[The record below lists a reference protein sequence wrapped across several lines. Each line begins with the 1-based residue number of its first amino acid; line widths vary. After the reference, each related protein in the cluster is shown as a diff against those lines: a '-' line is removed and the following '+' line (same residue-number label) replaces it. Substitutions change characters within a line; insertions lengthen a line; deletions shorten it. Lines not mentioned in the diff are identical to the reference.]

1 MSHLISRFVQ
11 CLLIVG
17 CVCALF
23 SSCASSSSETSE
35 APTAATTTTAVPVT
49 DLIKQADERYAVRED
64 VAKVREG
71 QTLLREARAA
81 APDNY
86 DAAWRMARISYVLG
100 DEDSLGKNERE
111 AAFREGQT
119 AGEEAARIKPDK
131 PEGHFWLG
139 ANLGGYAELK
149 GPLSGIAAA
158 KRVREE
164 METVLKID
172 DAYQGGSAY
181 MALGQLDTEL
191 PSMLGGDAKRAV
203 ATLEKG
209 LRVGD
214 QNSLLRLALA
224 RAYLATNRA
233 DDARKQLNFILQ
245 MKPSPEY
252 MAEYKDTQMQARQLL
267 ATRFPK

>member
-1 MSHLISRFVQ
+1 MAHNIPRSIRRTVIAV
-11 CLLIVG
+11 CL
-17 CVCALF
+17 CALL
-23 SSCASSSSETSE
+23 SSCASQSTTTSETH
-35 APTAATTTTAVPVT
+35 ATPGVPIN
-49 DLIKQADERYAVRED
+49 DLIKQADERYAARED
-64 VAKVREG
+64 TAKVREG

-100 DEDSLGKNERE
+100 DNDSLGKDERE

-119 AGEEAARIKPDK
+119 AGEAAAAIMPSK

-139 ANLGGYAELK
+139 ANLGGYAQLK

-158 KRVREE
+158 KRLRQE
-164 METVLKID
+164 MEMVLKID
-172 DAYQGGSAY
+172 DTYQGGSAY

-191 PSMLGGDAKRAV
+191 PSMLGGDSERAV
-203 ATLEKG
+203 TTLEKG

-214 QNSLLRLALA
+214 QNSLLHLALA
-224 RAYLATNRA
+224 RAYLATNRK

-245 MKPSPEY
+245 MKPSPDY
-252 MAEYKDTQMQARQLL
+252 LLEYKEVNAQARQLL
-267 ATRFPK
+267 ATRFSK

>member
-1 MSHLISRFVQ
+1 MAHNIPRSIRRTVIAL
-11 CLLIVG
+11 CL
-17 CVCALF
+17 CALL
-23 SSCASSSSETSE
+23 SSCASQSTTTSETHATSV
-35 APTAATTTTAVPVT
+35 APVN
-49 DLIKQADERYAVRED
+49 DLIKQADERYAARED
-64 VAKVREG
+64 TAKVREG
-71 QTLLREARAA
+71 QTLLREARAV

-100 DEDSLGKNERE
+100 DNDSLGKDERE

-119 AGEEAARIKPDK
+119 AGEAAAAIMPAK

-139 ANLGGYAELK
+139 ANLGGYAQLK

-158 KRVREE
+158 KRLRQE

-172 DAYQGGSAY
+172 DTYQGGSAY

-191 PSMLGGDAKRAV
+191 PSMLGGDSQRAV
-203 ATLEKG
+203 TTLEKG

-224 RAYLATNRA
+224 RAYLATNRK

-245 MKPSPEY
+245 MKPSPDY
-252 MAEYKDTQMQARQLL
+252 LLEYKDVNAQARQLL
-267 ATRFPK
+267 ATRFSK